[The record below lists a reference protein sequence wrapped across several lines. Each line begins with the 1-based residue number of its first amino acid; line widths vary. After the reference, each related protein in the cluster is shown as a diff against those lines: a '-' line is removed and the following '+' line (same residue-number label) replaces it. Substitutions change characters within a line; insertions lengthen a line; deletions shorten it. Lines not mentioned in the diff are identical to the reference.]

1 MGLKKDGNRSDFVP
15 LNYNPVPASRRNI
28 QFFRDVMED
37 KTTSKMR
44 EVLSSGCP
52 PIKLDNGAAVCNP
65 SNRQC
70 RVVCRFGHTMAGFG
84 VAFKVCNII
93 TGNWMPQP
101 IPRCVRDVGKSK
113 RRFDDPSSQVR
124 KLGTMRIQR
133 ERKQPKRFEPFEE
146 EDEYSEKK
154 TNTKKKNMKK
164 DEEFEEEVKLIQF
177 PIKKKIHT
185 KRINGLSMF
194 ELL

>member
-1 MGLKKDGNRSDFVP
+1 
-15 LNYNPVPASRRNI
+15 
-28 QFFRDVMED
+28 
-37 KTTSKMR
+37 MR

-101 IPRCVRDVGKSK
+101 IPRYLKYFYKYDKFLRYNK
-113 RRFDDPSSQVR
+113 RLIDFINSLLLIIGLQN
-124 KLGTMRIQR
+124 
-133 ERKQPKRFEPFEE
+133 F
-146 EDEYSEKK
+146 KK
-154 TNTKKKNMKK
+154 ASFIYKGQ
-164 DEEFEEEVKLIQF
+164 I
-177 PIKKKIHT
+177 KIH
-185 KRINGLSMF
+185 
-194 ELL
+194 